1 MICDIDPDLGMAQQ
15 LSGILKMIIDP
26 DNMLTTPA
34 LNVCL
39 KSNCSFFLNSPIFHI
54 IYIEN
59 GEIGIFKLFLQTLY
73 LLSDGTDFSC
83 YSFISHIFIITTSNF
98 DNKST
103 RSYIT

>member
-39 KSNCSFFLNSPIFHI
+39 KSNCSFF
-54 IYIEN
+54 
-59 GEIGIFKLFLQTLY
+59 
-73 LLSDGTDFSC
+73 
-83 YSFISHIFIITTSNF
+83 
-98 DNKST
+98 
-103 RSYIT
+103 